1 MNDVL
6 ASLLE
11 EAPAITVFLVLGIG
25 LVALFTGQ
33 PWWWMVFP
41 VGFAVVLPL
50 VAILSD
56 TFVLDADAADEGESE
71 ERDEREET
79 QDALDTLRN
88 RYARGEIDEAEF
100 ERRVERLLEN
110 ETVEDVEARRE
121 RERSS
126 N

>member
-1 MNDVL
+1 MDDAL

-56 TFVLDADAADEGESE
+56 TFAPDADAADEGDSE
-71 ERDEREET
+71 ERDDT
-79 QDALDTLRN
+79 QDALDALRS

-110 ETVEDVEARRE
+110 ETVDDASARRE
-121 RERSS
+121 RETGRE
-126 N
+126 

>member
-1 MNDVL
+1 MTDVL

-11 EAPAITVFLVLGIG
+11 EASAITVFLVLGIG

-50 VAILSD
+50 VAILTD
-56 TFVLDADAADEGESE
+56 AFAPDADATRED
-71 ERDEREET
+71 ERDERNDA
-79 QDALDTLRN
+79 QDALDTLRG

-100 ERRVERLLEN
+100 ERRVDRLLEN
-110 ETVEDVEARRE
+110 ETVEDAQARRE

>member
-1 MNDVL
+1 MDDAL
-6 ASLLE
+6 ASMLE
-11 EAPAITVFLVLGIG
+11 EAPAITVFLVLGTG
-25 LVALFTGQ
+25 MVALFTGR

-56 TFVLDADAADEGESE
+56 TFAPDVDAADERDGDEQS
-71 ERDEREET
+71 ERDDT

-110 ETVEDVEARRE
+110 ETVDDAAARRE
-121 RERSS
+121 WEASRE
-126 N
+126 